1 MLIFFNHSKILQV
14 GLMSKSVKLNSNKIL
29 AKEFNANV
37 KGYAMSEVDAFLD
50 VVIQDYEIFEEMMK
64 DYQSLKKEFAK
75 LKESHKKLAIENAMY
90 KQRLDGI
97 KANDSNASYDN
108 LELYKRI
115 SALEKALYIA
125 GVDPTKVK

>member
-1 MLIFFNHSKILQV
+1 
-14 GLMSKSVKLNSNKIL
+14 
-29 AKEFNANV
+29 
-37 KGYAMSEVDAFLD
+37 
-50 VVIQDYEIFEEMMK
+50 
-64 DYQSLKKEFAK
+64 
-75 LKESHKKLAIENAMY
+75 MY